1 MTQPLKNKIAIIFG
15 STGGL
20 GGAIARKYIDNGAHI
35 ISVGRDLKKLEKL
48 DDYAMSKDT
57 STTIVQIDVTDLT
70 KLQNLAQEI
79 KNRFGRIDILVS
91 TIGAIGEVSP
101 LAHYDDKVWD
111 KIIDLNLNA
120 NWKILRS
127 MHPLLIESQ
136 NAVALFATGDMSKTH
151 KAYWGAYAV
160 SKAALK
166 EMVAIYSEESNVRI
180 NLVDP
185 EPSYTNFRAKA
196 FPGKTEE
203 DLKKPSEVSEIFVT
217 IAIRSNIIS
226 GNTISYELITSE
238 SDA

>member
-20 GGAIARKYIDNGAHI
+20 GGSIAHKYIDNGAHV
-35 ISVGRDLKKLEKL
+35 ISVGRNLNKLEEL
-48 DDYAMSKDT
+48 DDYAISKDT

-101 LAHYDDKVWD
+101 LCHYDEKIWSN
-111 KIIDLNLNA
+111 IIDLNLNA

-127 MHPLLIESQ
+127 MHPLLLQSDH
-136 NAVALFATGDMSKTH
+136 AVALFATGDMNKSH

-166 EMVAIYSEESNVRI
+166 EMVKIYSEETKETNIRVNI
-180 NLVDP
+180 VEP
-185 EPSYTNFRAKA
+185 EQSYTRFISKA

-203 DLKKPSEVSEIFVT
+203 DFKKPSEVSELFVT
-217 IAIRSNIIS
+217 SAVRSNILS
-226 GNTISYELITSE
+226 GDTIYNNLIKT
-238 SDA
+238 

>member
-20 GGAIARKYIDNGAHI
+20 GGSIARKYIDNGAHI
-35 ISVGRDLKKLEKL
+35 ISVGRDLKTLEKL
-48 DDYAMSKDT
+48 DDYAMSKGN
-57 STTIVQIDVTDLT
+57 STTLVQIDVTDLT

-101 LAHYDDKVWD
+101 LAHYDENVWS

-127 MHPLLIESQ
+127 MHPLLLQSDQ
-136 NAVALFATGDMSKTH
+136 AVALFATGDMSKSH

-166 EMVAIYSEESNVRI
+166 EMVKIYSEETIETNIRI
-180 NLVDP
+180 NLVEP
-185 EPSYTNFRAKA
+185 EQSYTRFIAKA
-196 FPGKTEE
+196 FPGKTKEHF
-203 DLKKPSEVSEIFVT
+203 KKPSEVSELFVT
-217 IAIRSNIIS
+217 SVIRSNILS
-226 GNTISYELITSE
+226 GNTIYNNLIKT
-238 SDA
+238 